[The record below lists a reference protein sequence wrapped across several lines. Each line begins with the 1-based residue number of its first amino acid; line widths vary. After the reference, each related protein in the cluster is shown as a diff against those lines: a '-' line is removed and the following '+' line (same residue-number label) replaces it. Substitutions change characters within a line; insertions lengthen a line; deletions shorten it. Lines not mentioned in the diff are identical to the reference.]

1 MSKGAERQQPEEAP
15 GSASLRWYPQPLT
28 RIPLLLFRAG
38 IDSLAWQV
46 TTARVISEGVA
57 FLSFSCSPD
66 GEMSC
71 GAALASPKRQPCNQ
85 SPGRRAG
92 WSIMTSK
99 PGTKEAAI
107 KGLVTDIKSYCAA
120 LTPPA
125 LELWD
130 CWVTGTGSLLVPQR
144 DAASLLSSGAS
155 SFRCGLCPHCHRPC
169 ISQGWA
175 PAGWGHRGQLC
186 WVVPGSLC
194 ELIPL

>member
-15 GSASLRWYPQPLT
+15 GSALLLWYLQPLT
-28 RIPLLLFRAG
+28 QILLLLFGAR

-57 FLSFSCSPD
+57 FRPFSCSPD

-71 GAALASPKRQPCNQ
+71 GAALTSTKHQPCNQ

-92 WSIMTSK
+92 WSIMTSN
-99 PGTKEAAI
+99 PRTKEVAI
-107 KGLVTDIKSYCAA
+107 KGLVNNIKSYCAA

-130 CWVTGTGSLLVPQR
+130 RWVTGTGSLLVPQW
-144 DAASLLSSGAS
+144 DAASLLTSRAS
-155 SFRCGLCPHCHRPC
+155 SFRWGCLPAATSRAYRRDGLLQDVDTED
-169 ISQGWA
+169 SS
-175 PAGWGHRGQLC
+175 AG
-186 WVVPGSLC
+186 
-194 ELIPL
+194 